1 MDIGIRIKEL
11 RGEMSR
17 EKFAPLTGISKNTL
31 VFYEKNERYPGVD
44 YIEKL
49 LELFPDIN
57 PIWLW
62 TGEGE
67 MKKDNK
73 AIEILAS
80 MFDKEKKACR
90 KLLLDVLESL
100 EKVQEMGWYDIATLP
115 NRERTALIYTLFTLF
130 SEDQFK
136 DLAKKD
142 FIAGQAGFVYL
153 LLRDYESFT
162 KNQGNTKLDALMETG
177 EFDETNLFGRSIE
190 IVNEVMGRAPH

>member
-1 MDIGIRIKEL
+1 MDICERIKKI
-11 RGEMSR
+11 RGESR
-17 EKFAPLTGISKNTL
+17 QGDFANSLGVNKNT
-31 VFYEKNERYPGVD
+31 VGRWERGEQTPDVD
-44 YIEKL
+44 DLNLILKAHPE
-49 LELFPDIN
+49 IN
-57 PIWLW
+57 PIWLY

-80 MFDKEKKACR
+80 MFDKEKEACR

-162 KNQGNTKLDALMETG
+162 KNQGNTKLDALMETS

>member
-1 MDIGIRIKEL
+1 MNIAGRIKMI
-11 RGEMSR
+11 RGESR
-17 EKFAPLTGISKNTL
+17 QDDFANSLGVNKNT
-31 VFYEKNERYPGVD
+31 VGRWERGEQTPNVD
-44 YIEKL
+44 DLNRILQVY
-49 LELFPDIN
+49 PDIN
-57 PIWLW
+57 PTWLV

-67 MKKDNK
+67 MEKDYK

-80 MFDKEKKACR
+80 MFDKEKEASR

-100 EKVQEMGWYDIATLP
+100 EKVQAMGWYDIAALP

-153 LLRDYESFT
+153 LLRDYDSFT
-162 KNQGNTKLDALMETG
+162 KNQGNTKLDALMESD
-177 EFDETNLFGRSIE
+177 EFDEINLFGRSIE
-190 IVNEVMGRAPH
+190 IVNEVMGRP